1 MSADQCRRLRAA
13 VARARRR
20 PTRVLALLG
29 GPDYFS
35 NGIHLNVIEA
45 RPTRPRRPGAT
56 STR

>member
-1 MSADQCRRLRAA
+1 MTVAPRAA

-20 PTRVLALLG
+20 PTRVLVLLG

-45 RPTRPRRPGAT
+45 APYPADAA
-56 STR
+56 